1 MVPFCSLEALERKK
15 PYVAMLFVQCIYA
28 GMTLFSKVALDV
40 GMNQYVFVAYR
51 QATATIFL
59 APFAYF
65 LERKKV
71 PQLSFAVLLKIFFV
85 SFFGIT
91 SSLNIYCIGLKYTSA
106 TLASATT
113 NSVPVMTFLLALL
126 FRVESVHIRSLR
138 GLAKVIGVMVCMG
151 GALIIALYK
160 GPPLNQHH
168 LTLGETHTVASH
180 IDVAS
185 GRDWIKGTFLLLAAN
200 ATWSLWLVLQGP
212 LVMSCGSNLLLTT
225 LQCLFSSLQSAL
237 VALALERSP
246 NSWKL
251 GWDLKL
257 ISVAYC
263 GIVVTGISF
272 WLQVWCIEKKGP
284 VFMAMFTPL
293 ALLITAIF
301 STIVWSQLIYL
312 GSVLGGALLIIGL
325 YFVLWGKSKEEKVP
339 VDFNETV

>member
-1 MVPFCSLEALERKK
+1 
-15 PYVAMLFVQCIYA
+15 
-28 GMTLFSKVALDV
+28 MTLFSKVALDV

-65 LERKKV
+65 LE
-71 PQLSFAVLLKIFFV
+71 
-85 SFFGIT
+85 
-91 SSLNIYCIGLKYTSA
+91 
-106 TLASATT
+106 
-113 NSVPVMTFLLALL
+113 
-126 FRVESVHIRSLR
+126 RVESVHIRSLR

-263 GIVVTGISF
+263 V
-272 WLQVWCIEKKGP
+272 
-284 VFMAMFTPL
+284 
-293 ALLITAIF
+293 
-301 STIVWSQLIYL
+301 
-312 GSVLGGALLIIGL
+312 
-325 YFVLWGKSKEEKVP
+325 
-339 VDFNETV
+339 